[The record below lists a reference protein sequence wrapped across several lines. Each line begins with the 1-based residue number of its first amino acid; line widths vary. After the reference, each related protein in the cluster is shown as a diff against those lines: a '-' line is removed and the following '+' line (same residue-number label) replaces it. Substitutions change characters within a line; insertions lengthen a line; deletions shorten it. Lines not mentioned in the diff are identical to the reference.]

1 MKIAFIGLGIMGSR
15 MVANLLKNNIAV
27 TVWNRSKGPVE
38 AAEKLG
44 ATAALTA
51 KEAVQEADVIFSM
64 LSTPEVVA
72 LLFLGDEG
80 LLKAMKKE
88 ALWLDC
94 STVNPSFSKR
104 VGAAATAEGVR
115 FVDAPVAGSLPQAE
129 AAILQ
134 FFVGAEDATIAPVR
148 ACLEAMGQ
156 RIIAFGELGKGA
168 SFKMLVNGAL
178 AQSMVVFAETIA
190 LGEKMG
196 FEQEFLLNTL
206 SKTPVVAGFVQGKVG
221 MMQAGAY
228 EAQFPLE
235 LMHKDLHLATVT
247 AYEEGQPLFMAPI
260 AKELFAQAKVK
271 GLGRADF
278 SAVYEV
284 VKTES

>member
-1 MKIAFIGLGIMGSR
+1 MEIAFIGLGIMGSR
-15 MVANLLKNNIAV
+15 MVANLLKNNLAV
-27 TVWNRSKGPVE
+27 TVWNRSQGPVE

-44 ATAALTA
+44 ATAATTA
-51 KEAVQEADVIFSM
+51 EAAVATADVVFSM
-64 LSTPEVVA
+64 LSTPEVVER
-72 LLFLGDEG
+72 LFLGDAG
-80 LLKAMKKE
+80 LLKTMKKN

-104 VGAAATAEGVR
+104 VGAMATTAGIR
-115 FVDAPVAGSLPQAE
+115 FIDAPVAGSLPQAE
-129 AAILQ
+129 AAVLQ
-134 FFVGAEDATIAPVR
+134 FFVGAEEATIAPIR

-156 RIIAFGELGKGA
+156 RIIAFGSLGKGA
-168 SFKMLVNGAL
+168 AFKMLVNGAL

-196 FEQEFLLNTL
+196 FEQEFLLDTL
-206 SKTPVVAGFVQGKVG
+206 SKTPVVAGFVQGKIG
-221 MMQAGAY
+221 MMKEGAY
-228 EAQFPLE
+228 AAQFPLE

-247 AYEEGQPLFMAPI
+247 AYEEGQPLLMAPA
-260 AKELFAQAKVK
+260 AKALFAQAKVK

-284 VKTES
+284 VKG